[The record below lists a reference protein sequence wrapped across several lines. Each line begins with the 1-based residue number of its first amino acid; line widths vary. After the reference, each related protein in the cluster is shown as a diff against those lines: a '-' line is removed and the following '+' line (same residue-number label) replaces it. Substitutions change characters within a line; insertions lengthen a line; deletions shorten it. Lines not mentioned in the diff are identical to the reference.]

1 MKEALAA
8 VRAELGP
15 DALVLSTRFVP
26 ASGLRGLM
34 GQRDVEVTAASD
46 PTLSEVRQQ
55 QAASRPPVAADA
67 LRESIERRSASV
79 ARAPRPPAPLFDEV
93 DEPPTRRPAARR
105 RPAED
110 HAAADDALVA
120 RLMATGLDRE
130 LARDVVSALPKKS
143 RRTASL
149 EALRK
154 ALSSRLAPIAAGN
167 DRYAPIEVFVGPP
180 GAGKTTTIAK
190 IAAQE
195 RARRGARLSLLAAD
209 GFRVGAVEQL
219 RLYAEIIGAPFSV
232 ARSAGDIDL
241 AVTELSRPVLVDTAG
256 RSPSDT
262 SLADMFSVFAGR
274 KGVRTHLVLP
284 ATTAPRAAERIL
296 DRYQAAR
303 PDRVVLTRV
312 DEADA
317 WSPLLPML
325 RERGLTL
332 SYLGTGQSV
341 PDDLARVTPA
351 MLADAVLGDEV
362 AA

>member
-1 MKEALAA
+1 MKDALAA

-34 GQRDVEVTAASD
+34 GQRDVEVTAAAD
-46 PTLSEVRQQ
+46 PTLAEVRQRQ
-55 QAASRPPVAADA
+55 SASRP
-67 LRESIERRSASV
+67 
-79 ARAPRPPAPLFDEV
+79 
-93 DEPPTRRPAARR
+93 
-105 RPAED
+105 
-110 HAAADDALVA
+110 AAADEPVARSAGRHRTRHWSDEPDEGPGGDTYAPARGARSRPEAERPATDEALVA
-120 RLMATGLDRE
+120 RLMATGLDRA
-130 LARDVVSALPKKS
+130 LALEVVDALPKKA

-154 ALSSRLAPIAAGN
+154 ALSSRLGGMASGAE
-167 DRYAPIEVFVGPP
+167 RYAAIEVCVGPP

-232 ARSAGDIDL
+232 ARSAGDVDL

-256 RSPSDT
+256 RSPSDRG
-262 SLADMFSVFAGR
+262 LAEMYSVLAGR

-284 ATTAPRAAERIL
+284 ATSSVRSAERIL
-296 DRYQAAR
+296 DAYQAAR

-325 RERGLTL
+325 RDRGLSL
-332 SYLGTGQSV
+332 SYLGTGQAV
-341 PDDLARVTPA
+341 PDDLERVTPA
-351 MLADAVLGDEV
+351 LIASSLLGDAAGV